1 MGQSVWRRVQSLGL
15 QNKYV
20 NDDAFRLNVNKLLAL
35 AFVPV
40 DDVSRAYSSM
50 IVEFDQ
56 DADEL
61 LEYFEKTWVG
71 QKKARG
77 YLITNCF
84 PCNYKLSFDC
94 R

>member
-1 MGQSVWRRVQSLGL
+1 MGQSVWRHVQSLGL

-50 IVEFDQ
+50 IIEFDQ
-56 DADEL
+56 DGDEL

-77 YLITNCF
+77 NIIINCF
-84 PCNYKLSFDC
+84 PSN
-94 R
+94 